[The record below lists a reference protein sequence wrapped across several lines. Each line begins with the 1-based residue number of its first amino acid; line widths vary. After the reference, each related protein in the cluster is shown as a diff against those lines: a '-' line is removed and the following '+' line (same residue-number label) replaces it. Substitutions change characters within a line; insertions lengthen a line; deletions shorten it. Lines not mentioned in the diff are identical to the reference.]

1 MTAFKVSIFISGFVG
16 LGREVASDLISD
28 PYYVKSVT
36 KSLGSFNN
44 LDVNIARK
52 LIDGSNLNQ
61 SIADVLMS
69 KSFELDVIVDL
80 NSFVEPA
87 RTDIAIKLIEKGFGF
102 LLIKNFDTYKGLVG
116 LDLKD
121 EIPGGGNY
129 RVLTLPYKQLGD
141 GGCENTLVVVMG
153 PNGPKVFNGLTD
165 EAKLAASEYVET
177 IAQFGEE
184 LLQGPAQP
192 GSSGSGFYVNVLGGL

>member
-52 LIDGSNLNQ
+52 LILCGFLEGVIDGSNLNQ

-129 RVLTLPYKQLGD
+129 RG
-141 GGCENTLVVVMG
+141 
-153 PNGPKVFNGLTD
+153 
-165 EAKLAASEYVET
+165 
-177 IAQFGEE
+177 
-184 LLQGPAQP
+184 
-192 GSSGSGFYVNVLGGL
+192 

>member
-52 LIDGSNLNQ
+52 LILCGFLEGVIDGSNLNQ

-69 KSFELDVIVDL
+69 KSFD
-80 NSFVEPA
+80 
-87 RTDIAIKLIEKGFGF
+87 
-102 LLIKNFDTYKGLVG
+102 
-116 LDLKD
+116 
-121 EIPGGGNY
+121 
-129 RVLTLPYKQLGD
+129 
-141 GGCENTLVVVMG
+141 
-153 PNGPKVFNGLTD
+153 
-165 EAKLAASEYVET
+165 
-177 IAQFGEE
+177 
-184 LLQGPAQP
+184 
-192 GSSGSGFYVNVLGGL
+192 